1 MNAELLQQ
9 IGLTPSQAK
18 AYLEL
23 VKTGSLTPP
32 QLAART
38 GESRTACYM
47 SLGKLVEIGLA
58 EEIEGAKKQ
67 TYTPTSPSVLNDI
80 LARRRKELAEIESK
94 YRDQLPNMLSYYYT
108 YRGKPGVRFYEGK
121 KGLQEIYKDHLRTRE
136 YVHVL
141 RTPADVEFGDVLFNY
156 LDKRVALGVGSDML
170 SPAEETAQHY
180 AKENDQRLQR
190 TSTWFPP
197 QFYSAPVEISIY
209 GKKVSMISFGE
220 EAVGIIVESPQV
232 AEAMRQLYAMA
243 KVGAQQLSQAEAYTS
258 K

>member
-1 MNAELLQQ
+1 MNTELLQR

-32 QLAART
+32 QLAKRT

-47 SLGKLVEIGLA
+47 SLAKLTEIGLA
-58 EEIEGAKKQ
+58 DEIEEAKKQ
-67 TYTPTSPSVLNDI
+67 TYTPASPSVLNEI
-80 LARRRKELAEIESK
+80 LAQKRKELADIESK

-141 RTPADVEFGDVLFNY
+141 RTPADIEFGDVLFNY

-170 SPAEETAQHY
+170 SPEEESAVHY
-180 AKENDQRLQR
+180 AKHNDQRLKR
-190 TSTWFPP
+190 TTSWFP
-197 QFYSAPVEISIY
+197 QQYYTAPVEISIY

-220 EAVGIIVESPQV
+220 EAVGIIIESPQI
-232 AEAMRQLYAMA
+232 ADAMRQLYAMA
-243 KVGAQQLSQAEAYTS
+243 KVGAQTLQQQEA
-258 K
+258 KA